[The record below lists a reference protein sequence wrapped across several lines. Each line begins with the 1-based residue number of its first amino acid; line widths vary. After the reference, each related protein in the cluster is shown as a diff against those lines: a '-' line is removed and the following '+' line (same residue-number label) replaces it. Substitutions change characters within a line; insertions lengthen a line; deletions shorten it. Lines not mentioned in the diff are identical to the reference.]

1 MHITVKPLPA
11 KKLFVIGVVE
21 VFDDTVA
28 PRLANGNKYRFNTK
42 MKAEPY
48 D

>member
-11 KKLFVIGVVE
+11 KKLSVVGVVE

-28 PRLANGNKYRFNTK
+28 PGLANGNKYRLNTK
-42 MKAEPY
+42 MKTEPY